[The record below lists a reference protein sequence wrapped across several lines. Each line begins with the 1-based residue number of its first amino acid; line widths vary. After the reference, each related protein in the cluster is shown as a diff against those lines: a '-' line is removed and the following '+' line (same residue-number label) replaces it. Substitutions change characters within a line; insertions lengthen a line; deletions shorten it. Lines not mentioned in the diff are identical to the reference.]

1 MSQKSFVKD
10 AAEAEIQAVLEK
22 YQVDLVFIGITRN
35 GLPAG
40 GQFTVEPRQEDRSH
54 RQEQ

>member
-40 GQFTVEPRQEDRSH
+40 GQFTVEPRQVGRSQI
-54 RQEQ
+54 QEQ